1 MEGIRKL
8 ESFSLPDLK
17 KYYYEKYRKRAP
29 LNLIKSKMI
38 QLIIASRLAE
48 LEGRQLD
55 KHDINA
61 IVQSHLVER
70 VSGGKPANNDR
81 EIPDAVEAEVALE
94 LSRRMNRIESAASAV
109 SSSEPMIKD
118 RREIDESDDDLAAL
132 DAQLNALSISQP
144 RAARAAI
151 AARAARAG
159 ISDAIEVSSDS
170 EDIPLIRLRRP
181 SFRPEVAARAAPSAA
196 RAVYDDEDNQGGLG
210 LSIAIPLSPGRAHSS
225 PGRAHSSPGRASH
238 SSPGRAS
245 HSSPGRA
252 SHSSPG
258 RASHSSPGRASHS
271 SPGRASHSSPGRAS
285 HSSPSIA
292 SQIVGPSI
300 APNSIPGEVEQYGVF
315 NLISNLTDNPSNNPN
330 QKLNRLRE
338 LLEDNTISLKNDSYR
353 QFQISMGRLAKLYES
368 MNRHDLVNIINN
380 IQRKQYLVYSLL
392 QQGITFDI
400 INKVVPFLN
409 FNDSHFTKERLLMN
423 ALELI
428 QNLSQLEP
436 GSYGR
441 KSQRKLKLKSQAKL
455 KLKSQAKL
463 KLKSQAKLKRKSQAK
478 LKLK

>member
-258 RASHSSPGRASHS
+258 RASHSSP
-271 SPGRASHSSPGRAS
+271 
-285 HSSPSIA
+285 SIA

>member
-1 MEGIRKL
+1 MEVIRKL

-271 SPGRASHSSPGRAS
+271 SP
-285 HSSPSIA
+285 SIA

-463 KLKSQAKLKRKSQAK
+463 KLKSQAKLKRK
-478 LKLK
+478 